1 MPNLAERNQA
11 QERIEALRVLL
22 QKYRHQYHVEDAPSV
37 TDAEYDQLMQE
48 LEVLEQEYPEWVS
61 ESSPT
66 RTVGGEAAPE
76 FSTVRFEKPVLS
88 LGNLHSLD
96 EYQDYAARVSQWLQG
111 PVDPLEWTME
121 LKIDGLSV
129 ILDYADGRLVRAAT
143 RGDGAVGEDVTPN
156 VREIRVIPERLTV
169 PVTAQFRGEVYMPR
183 SRFDEINRAREEQGL
198 IPFANPRNAAAGSLR
213 QLDPMVTRDRGLK
226 AFIYEIRSLAGADR
240 PDRQSRALE
249 QIAVWGLP
257 VEPHWRVAHTVEDVQ
272 QFIERF
278 ETHQVPLDFDID
290 GLVFKLDRVD
300 WQDQLGATA
309 KTPRWAMAYKFPPE
323 EALTRVR
330 DIVIS
335 VGRTGTLTPTA
346 ELEPVLLAGTRVSRA
361 SLHNEDILKELDV
374 RIGDSVFVRKAG
386 EIIPEVVR
394 VETVLRPSNTR
405 PFEFPSQCPAC
416 GGPVMRVP
424 GESAHRCTA
433 GLSCP
438 AQLRESLIHFASR
451 DAMDI
456 EGMGEKTVDLLL
468 ASDLV
473 VSIADIYRLDA
484 ERLLQLPRF
493 ATLSA
498 EKLASAIEQSK
509 NQPLARLIYGLG
521 IRFVGERGAL
531 TLAEHYRT
539 MKALESTGIDALLEV
554 PDVGPRTAES
564 VVQFFAA
571 EVNRSIIAQLRELG
585 VNMEQP
591 AQEAVGPRPLEG
603 QTFVLTGTLES
614 MPRKSAEER
623 LTALG
628 ARVASTVSQQTTAV
642 IYGEKAGS
650 KLQKAEQL
658 GILRMNEQ
666 EFLAWLSNLPGNF

>member
-1 MPNLAERNQA
+1 MPNLGGHDTARERM
-11 QERIEALRVLL
+11 EALRALL
-22 QKYRHQYHVEDAPSV
+22 QKYRHQYFVEDAPSV
-37 TDAEYDQLMQE
+37 TDAEYDQLTHE
-48 LEVLEQEYPEWVS
+48 LEALERQYPEYS
-61 ESSPT
+61 SALSPT
-66 RTVGGEAAPE
+66 QTVGGEAAPE
-76 FSTVRFEKPVLS
+76 FTSVRYEKPVLS
-88 LGNLHSLD
+88 LGNLHSLE
-96 EYQDYAARVSQWLQG
+96 EYQDYTARVSQWLQIPG
-111 PVDPLEWTME
+111 PLEWTME

-129 ILDYADGRLVRAAT
+129 ILDYVEGKLVRAAT
-143 RGDGAVGEDVTPN
+143 RGDGAVGEDVTAN
-156 VREIRVIPERLTV
+156 VREIRAIPERLTA
-169 PVTAQFRGEVYMPR
+169 PVTGQFRGEVYLPR
-183 SRFDEINRAREEQGL
+183 SRFTVLNRAREEQGL
-198 IPFANPRNAAAGSLR
+198 VPFANPRNAAAGSLR
-213 QLDPMVTRDRGLK
+213 QLDPRVTRERGLQ
-226 AFIYEIRSLAGADR
+226 AFVYEIRSVSGAER
-240 PDRQSRALE
+240 PERQSRALE
-249 QIAVWGLP
+249 QIAAWGLP
-257 VEPHWRVAHTVEDVQ
+257 VEPHWRLSQTVEDVQ
-272 QFIERF
+272 QFIEMF
-278 ETHQVPLDFDID
+278 ETRQAPLDFDID

-346 ELEPVLLAGTRVSRA
+346 ELDPVLLAGTRVSRA
-361 SLHNEDILKELDV
+361 SLHNEDILRDLDV

-394 VETVLRPSNTR
+394 VETALRPSDTR
-405 PFEFPSQCPAC
+405 PFEFPTQCPAC

-468 ASDLV
+468 ASGLV
-473 VSIADIYRLDA
+473 TSIADIYRLDA
-484 ERLLQLPRF
+484 ERLLTLPRF
-493 ATLSA
+493 AKLSA
-498 EKLASAIEQSK
+498 EKLALAINLSK
-509 NQPLARLIYGLG
+509 DQPLARLIYGLG

-531 TLAEHYRT
+531 TLAEHFHT
-539 MKALESTGIDALLEV
+539 MEVLESAGIEALTAV

-564 VVQFFAA
+564 VMQFFSA
-571 EVNRSIIAQLRELG
+571 EVNRSIIAQLRDLG
-585 VNMEQP
+585 VNMDQP
-591 AQEAVGPRPLEG
+591 MEEASGARPLEG
-603 QTFVLTGTLES
+603 QTFVLTGTMES
-614 MPRKSAEER
+614 MPRRAAEER

-628 ARVASTVSQQTTAV
+628 ARVASAVSQQTTAV

-658 GILRMNEQ
+658 GILRMDEQ

>member
-1 MPNLAERNQA
+1 MPNLGGHDDIK
-11 QERIEALRVLL
+11 ERIDALRWLL
-22 QKYRHQYHVEDAPSV
+22 QKYRHQYYVEDAPSI
-37 TDAEYDQLMQE
+37 TDAEYDQLTHE
-48 LEVLEQEYPEWVS
+48 LEALEQQYPEWAT

-76 FSTVRFEKPVLS
+76 FTTVRYDKPVLS
-88 LGNLHSLD
+88 LGNLHSL
-96 EYQDYAARVSQWLQG
+96 EEFQDYAARVSQWLQIPG
-111 PVDPLEWTME
+111 PLDWTME

-129 ILDYADGRLVRAAT
+129 ILDYVEGQLIRAAT
-143 RGDGAVGEDVTPN
+143 RGDGSVGEDVTAN
-156 VREIRVIPERLTV
+156 VREIRAIPARLTV
-169 PVTAQFRGEVYMPR
+169 PVTAQFRGEVYLPR
-183 SRFDEINRAREEQGL
+183 SRFDELNRVREEQGL
-198 IPFANPRNAAAGSLR
+198 VPFANPRNAAAGSLR
-213 QLDPMVTRDRGLK
+213 QLDPLVTRERGLQ
-226 AFIYEIRSLAGADR
+226 AFVYEIRRLSGAER
-240 PDRQSRALE
+240 PERQSLALE
-249 QIAVWGLP
+249 QIAAWGLP
-257 VEPHWRVAHTVEDVQ
+257 VEPHWRVAETVADVQ
-272 QFIERF
+272 QFIEMF
-278 ETHQVPLDFDID
+278 ETRREPLDFDID

-346 ELEPVLLAGTRVSRA
+346 ELDPVLLAGTRVSRA
-361 SLHNEDILKELDV
+361 SLHNEDILRDLDV

-394 VETVLRPSNTR
+394 VETALRPPDTR
-405 PFEFPSQCPAC
+405 PFLFPAQCPAC

-468 ASDLV
+468 ASGLV
-473 VSIADIYRLDA
+473 ASIADIYRLDA
-484 ERLLQLPRF
+484 ERLLTLPRF
-493 ATLSA
+493 AKLSA
-498 EKLASAIEQSK
+498 EKLAFAIDLSK
-509 NQPLARLIYGLG
+509 GQPLARLIYGLG

-531 TLAEHYRT
+531 TLAEHFRT
-539 MKALESTGIDALLEV
+539 MEALESAGLEALTAV
-554 PDVGPRTAES
+554 PDIGPRTAES
-564 VVQFFAA
+564 VMQFFSA
-571 EVNRSIIAQLRELG
+571 EVNRSILAQLRDLG

-591 AQEAVGPRPLEG
+591 MAVSGRTRPLDG

-614 MPRKSAEER
+614 MPRKAAEER

-628 ARVASTVSQQTTAV
+628 GRVSSAVSQQTTAV

-658 GILRMNEQ
+658 GILRMDEQ
-666 EFLAWLSNLPGNF
+666 EFLAWLSNLPGDF